1 MLPELIPG
9 FWLFI
14 ALAALAGL
22 LRRERALLAGLDDAE
37 RRHLADLMRILLAPF
52 DAAE

>member
-1 MLPELIPG
+1 MD
-9 FWLFI
+9 
-14 ALAALAGL
+14 AALAGL
-22 LRRERALLAGLDDAE
+22 LDRERVLLADLDAGE

>member
-1 MLPELIPG
+1 VD
-9 FWLFI
+9 
-14 ALAALAGL
+14 AALAGL
-22 LRRERALLAGLDDAE
+22 LRRERALLAGLDDGE

>member
-1 MLPELIPG
+1 VLVTLTGQGQERVD
-9 FWLFI
+9 
-14 ALAALAGL
+14 AALAGL